1 MFEKFAGYSIEDFVK
16 EEKFINWVKFSDP
29 EDDLFWNEF
38 LKIYPG
44 QQHIVNQARQ
54 IVSRLAIASQM
65 SVHQDDANDIWL
77 KIESAMTDESIDSRP
92 VVLLNWKKWLTAAS
106 IILIAGLLLWNY
118 QPKKELTGTYAK
130 LIEQADFPL
139 TEVVNTTVKP
149 MKITLP
155 DNSIVTLE
163 KDSRLSYAS
172 NFDGKE
178 RKVFLMGDAFF
189 NVTKNPRK
197 PFVVYANEL
206 VTKVLGTS
214 FRIDAFEEKEEVTV
228 SVRTGKV
235 FVAANQDFRKTNSIN
250 KEVILIPN
258 QKAVFVR
265 KVETLSHSL
274 VDKPEVIISQE
285 ELLERTFSNAPLSDI
300 FDALEKVYGVK
311 LVFDKEIFANCR
323 LTTSLGNETLFERL
337 DIICEAI
344 EANYKVVGTEVII
357 KGKKCN

>member
-1 MFEKFAGYSIEDFVK
+1 MFEKFAGYSVEDFVK

-38 LKIYPG
+38 LKMYPG
-44 QQHIVNQARQ
+44 QQDIVNQARQ
-54 IVSRLAIASQM
+54 IVLRLAAASQM
-65 SVHQDDANDIWL
+65 SVRQEDVNEIWQ
-77 KIESAMTDESIDSRP
+77 KIESAITEESIESRP
-92 VVLLNWKKWLTAAS
+92 APRLNWKKWVTAAS
-106 IILIAGLLLWNY
+106 IILVAGLLWWNY
-118 QPKKELTGTYAK
+118 QPKKELKSTYAK
-130 LIEQADFPL
+130 LVEQADFPL
-139 TEVVNTTVKP
+139 TEVVNTTSEP

-163 KDSRLSYAS
+163 KNGRLSYAN

-178 RKVFLMGDAFF
+178 RKVFLLGDAFF
-189 NVTKNPRK
+189 DVTKNPRK

-214 FRIDAFEEKEEVTV
+214 FYIDAFEEDKVVTV

-235 FVAANQDFRKTNSIN
+235 FVVANKDFTKTNLAN

-258 QKAVFVR
+258 QKAVFSR
-265 KVETLSHSL
+265 KAETLSHSL

-285 ELLERTFSNAPLSDI
+285 ELLERTFSNAPLPDI
-300 FDALEKVYGVK
+300 FDALEKVYGIK
-311 LVFDKEIFANCR
+311 LVFDREIFANCR

-357 KGKKCN
+357 NGKKCN